1 MEAVK
6 SDNVANISEG
16 VLISVSELSREL
28 EVTRETVNKRLRE
41 SDIQPAGTR
50 KGYPA
55 YRLRDA
61 VRACVAEIAEKSEV
75 VPPELLPPRARKDFY
90 MSEDFRIKTELA
102 KKNLVHVEDVR
113 AEMARLVKPIV
124 HTLDIIPDILERDC
138 YIPTAAVE
146 KVIPRLDALRDDLA
160 QELENDSGNDEILDG
175 VGGTGDDRIFPL

>member
-41 SDIQPAGTR
+41 YDIQPAGTR

-61 VRACVAEIAEKSEV
+61 VRACVSEIAEKSEV

-90 MSEDFRIKTELA
+90 MSEDFRIKTEAA
-102 KKNLVHVEDVR
+102 KKNLVSVEDAR
-113 AEMARLVKPIV
+113 NEMAALIKPFV

-138 YIPTAAVE
+138 ALPMTAVQV
-146 KVIPRLDALRDDLA
+146 VIDRLDAVRDQLVDGLTKDDSSLNA
-160 QELENDSGNDEILDG
+160 PVENEL
-175 VGGTGDDRIFPL
+175 FPI